1 MTRRILHILGSLNT
15 GGAENLVLDLLACST
30 GEGHKTIEFHLV
42 YMHSSNPHRQS
53 LFEGLLGSRLKYIPC
68 GKGSAATFRFIGALR
83 NYITNHKI
91 EEIHCHNNVDAYWA
105 YIASVFT
112 GVKKITLSVH
122 GLNLDFCFLTKK
134 SALLSSF
141 ERKILGAIEIKYVSG
156 VTRDFYLQKHGWKEL
171 DGEIVHNGIDWSKF
185 GFCKDSKPSGV
196 SVSNEDL
203 EDGMKPWMSGSK
215 PLFLMVG
222 NFNTPVRLQNLLCK
236 AMAGMKGELPFRF
249 LFVGER
255 NAQLPN
261 LYDNCVQI
269 CKDAGLLDTDVF
281 FLGRRDDVPAL
292 MALTDGYIYASQ
304 GDTFGISV
312 VEAAGAGLPV
322 ICSRIPA
329 FVEVLQDGKYGTLVE
344 NSEESFVRAMVSLAS
359 VVRGNSS
366 KKETAQEIREIY
378 SVQQCFRKYYGD

>member
-1 MTRRILHILGSLNT
+1 M
-15 GGAENLVLDLLACST
+15 
-30 GEGHKTIEFHLV
+30 
-42 YMHSSNPHRQS
+42 
-53 LFEGLLGSRLKYIPC
+53 
-68 GKGSAATFRFIGALR
+68 
-83 NYITNHKI
+83 
-91 EEIHCHNNVDAYWA
+91 
-105 YIASVFT
+105 
-112 GVKKITLSVH
+112 
-122 GLNLDFCFLTKK
+122 
-134 SALLSSF
+134 
-141 ERKILGAIEIKYVSG
+141 
-156 VTRDFYLQKHGWKEL
+156 
-171 DGEIVHNGIDWSKF
+171 
-185 GFCKDSKPSGV
+185 
-196 SVSNEDL
+196 
-203 EDGMKPWMSGSK
+203 
-215 PLFLMVG
+215 
-222 NFNTPVRLQNLLCK
+222 
-236 AMAGMKGELPFRF
+236 
-249 LFVGER
+249 GER

-292 MALTDGYIYASQ
+292 MALTDGYRYASQ
-304 GDTFGISV
+304 GYTFGISV